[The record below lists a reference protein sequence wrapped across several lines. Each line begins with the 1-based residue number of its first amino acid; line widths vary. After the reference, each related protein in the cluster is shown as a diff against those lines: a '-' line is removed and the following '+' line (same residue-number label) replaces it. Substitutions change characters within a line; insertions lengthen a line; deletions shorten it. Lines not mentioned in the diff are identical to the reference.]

1 MFYKLKRKFVTI
13 NMALLTIVFAAIFS
27 VIYMLTAIAG
37 DRQTEFALN
46 TVMFAPPRS
55 FPDDPM
61 SATSMT
67 AELDKENNIVKT
79 FSFMN
84 INREVIARAVRQAYK
99 TEALSGKIRIE
110 EARYAFLKQET
121 PHGAKIV
128 FVDRTPQHRTLMNML
143 QIFLTVGGIS
153 LILLFGISI
162 YFANKSIKPI
172 QEVFEKQK
180 QFIADASHELRT
192 PLTVIKTNL
201 ALIAANS
208 EATVKSQARWI
219 EYISTQTDRMAGLV
233 DDMLA
238 LARIDHVKMRPLF
251 SGFDLS
257 QVVNGILLSF
267 EVVLFEDHITLKP
280 CIQGEVY
287 LNGDQEG
294 IRKVV
299 NILIDNAV
307 KNTPINGIITV
318 SLASSENKTKL
329 RVTNT
334 GPGIAAQDLGKIFE
348 RFYRADTARG
358 RENGGYGLGL
368 AIAKSIVEQHRGRIY
383 ATSKPGAET
392 AFVVELP
399 AGQRKGADSVKDIA
413 SGKVT

>member
-1 MFYKLKRKFVTI
+1 MFDKLKRKFVMI
-13 NMALLTIVFAAIFS
+13 NMALLTIVFVAIFS

-46 TVMFAPPRS
+46 TIMFAPPRP
-55 FPDDPM
+55 FPDNPV
-61 SATSMT
+61 AANSMV

-84 INREVIARAVRQAYK
+84 INQDIIARAVRQAGK
-99 TEALSGKIRIE
+99 TEAVSGKIRIDE
-110 EARYAFLKQET
+110 TRYAFLKQKT
-121 PHGAKIV
+121 PYGAKIV

-143 QIFLTVGGIS
+143 LIFLAVGGIS
-153 LILLFGISI
+153 LILLFIISV
-162 YFANKSIKPI
+162 YFANKSIEPI

-219 EYISTQTDRMAGLV
+219 GYISSQTDRMSGLV

-238 LARIDHVKMRPLF
+238 LARVDYMETGPMF

-257 QVVNGILLSF
+257 QMLNSTLLSF
-267 EVVLFEDHITLKP
+267 EAILFESHITLEP
-280 CIQGEVY
+280 RIQPEVS
-287 LNGDQEG
+287 LNGDKEG
-294 IRKVV
+294 IKKVID
-299 NILIDNAV
+299 ILIDNAV
-307 KNTPINGIITV
+307 KNTPVNGKIAV
-318 SLASSENKTKL
+318 SLTGADNKIKL
-329 RVTNT
+329 RITNT
-334 GPGIAAQDLGKIFE
+334 GPGIAAADLEKIFE
-348 RFYRADTARG
+348 RFYRADTARS

-368 AIAKSIVEQHRGRIY
+368 AIAKAIVEQHRGRIY
-383 ATSKPGAET
+383 ATSNPGADT

-399 AGQRKGADSVKDIA
+399 AG
-413 SGKVT
+413 